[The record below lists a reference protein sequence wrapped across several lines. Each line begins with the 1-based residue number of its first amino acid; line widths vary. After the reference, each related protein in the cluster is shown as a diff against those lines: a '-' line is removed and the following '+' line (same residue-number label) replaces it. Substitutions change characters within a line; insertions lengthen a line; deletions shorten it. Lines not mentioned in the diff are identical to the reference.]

1 MRKFID
7 YSDLYKEMQEK
18 VKNLPAWKIDLYNQI
33 VAISS
38 HAKKINKNKL
48 KENNAKG
55 VKI

>member
-7 YSDLYKEMQEK
+7 YSDLYKEIQEK
-18 VKNLPAWKIDLYNQI
+18 VKNWPAWKIDLYNQT